1 MVFLDHIW
9 SIAMDDQSSNP
20 RDPGAYPLV
29 RGDLLG
35 PVVRRDIADLN
46 RLYLDLSLEPS
57 LDEDPRFSLTDGV
70 RAALRACP
78 HEALGRLAECPFC
91 LFQLRL
97 PDGGSN
103 ALDRVSDA
111 RAPQSL
117 EPIVEARCQSFVL
130 LALSV
135 ARQLAGGTP
144 LSPRIA
150 LGVSAAAES
159 RLAVMSPSDL
169 ARLAIW
175 PGLVRPRWPRHVRF
189 WGMLIAAARASDAL
203 LARWAHCAGLCLL
216 TTVQD
221 GVELPDE
228 PVRRRAR
235 NARGWPG
242 PGVSC

>member
-1 MVFLDHIW
+1 
-9 SIAMDDQSSNP
+9 MDDRMPN
-20 RDPGAYPLV
+20 RLDPGTHPLV
-29 RGDLLG
+29 RGDLLS
-35 PVVRRDIADLN
+35 PVVRRDITDLN

-57 LDEDPRFSLTDGV
+57 LDEDPRFALADAV
-70 RAALRACP
+70 RTALRGCP
-78 HEALGRLAECPFC
+78 DEVRGRLAECPFC
-91 LFQLRL
+91 LFQVRL
-97 PDGGSN
+97 PTSGSN

-111 RAPQSL
+111 HQPLTL
-117 EPIVEARCQSFVL
+117 EPMIAARCHSFVL

-150 LGVSAAAES
+150 LGVSADAES
-159 RLAVMSPSDL
+159 RLAVMCPSDL
-169 ARLAIW
+169 ARLAVW
-175 PGLVRPRWPRHVRF
+175 PALVRPRWPRHLRF
-189 WGMLIAAARASDAL
+189 WGMLIAAARTSDAV

-221 GVELPDE
+221 DADPPDE